1 MLKTIANWTPRTPVF
16 YGWVALAM
24 AALGT
29 YAATG
34 VAQVVIGGVQSLIFE
49 DLGWERST
57 IAFAVTAGTWAS
69 GALTPFIGRLADK
82 HGPRRLMPP
91 AALVVGVCYFALAGI
106 SRVWHFYAAYIIA
119 RAIANPILVGVVV
132 RTVAV
137 NFFRRRRNLAIGLV
151 STFRPGS
158 GAVNI
163 QIISFVASLTSWR
176 AAYRILGAFSL
187 LLVVPLFLIMR
198 RRPED
203 IGLHPDGDEPRVP
216 PSSPSSASRQGA
228 RASADA
234 DEYSWSAR
242 EAVATSAFWLI
253 VVAEMLTIL
262 TSGTVGYQI
271 TPFLED
277 AGMSQTTAAL
287 ALSLSSL
294 LGAAV
299 NPGWGLLADRFQPRL
314 LAAFATA
321 LTLAVAALFIPFG
334 HRGGAGF
341 AVAIAWGTASGGLNV
356 LGSMMLAQYFGR
368 GSYGAIVGLTG
379 PFQMVFLGLGPT
391 FGSLIYA
398 FTGGYSA
405 IWIYSLAAYAAAAI
419 LIFSARRP
427 SPRIG
432 RDERDSPNP

>member
-1 MLKTIANWTPRTPVF
+1 MLKAIANWTPRTPIF

-49 DLGWERST
+49 DLGWDRST
-57 IAFAVTAGTWAS
+57 IAFAVTAGTWTS
-69 GALTPFIGRLADK
+69 GLLTPFIGRLADRQ
-82 HGPRRLMPP
+82 GPRRLMPP
-91 AALVVGVCYFALAGI
+91 AALVVGACYFALAGI
-106 SRVWHFYAAYIIA
+106 SEVWHFYAAYIIA

-163 QIISFVASLTSWR
+163 QIISLVASAASWR
-176 AAYRILGAFSL
+176 AAYRMLGAFSL
-187 LLVVPLFLIMR
+187 LLAVPLFLIMR

-203 IGLHPDGDEPRVP
+203 IGLHPDGDEPRGMA
-216 PSSPSSASRQGA
+216 SASSASAPPREGA
-228 RASADA
+228 RTAADD
-234 DEYSWSAR
+234 DEYSWSAG
-242 EAVATSAFWLI
+242 EAVATSAFWII

-271 TPFLED
+271 VPFLED
-277 AGMSQTTAAL
+277 AGMSQARAAL

-299 NPGWGLLADRFQPRL
+299 NPGWGILADRFQPRL

-334 HRGGAGF
+334 QRGSAGF

-368 GSYGAIVGLTG
+368 GSYGAITGLTG
-379 PFQMVFLGLGPT
+379 PFQMFFLGLGPT
-391 FGSLIYA
+391 FGSLIYT
-398 FTGGYSA
+398 FTGSYSA

-427 SPRIG
+427 SPKVRA
-432 RDERDSPNP
+432 R